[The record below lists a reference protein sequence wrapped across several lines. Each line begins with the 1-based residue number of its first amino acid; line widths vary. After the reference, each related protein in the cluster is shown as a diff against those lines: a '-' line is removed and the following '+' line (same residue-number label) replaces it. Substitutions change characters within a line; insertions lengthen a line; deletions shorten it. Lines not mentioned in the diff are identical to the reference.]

1 MLNLYYTGIVTSGMN
16 KASAFM
22 QKDVYAKQY
31 SNTLGFVPYYGTLNI
46 KLENQIEIYTNK
58 KIKNK
63 LKIIKGNK
71 TNGDV
76 YFIKSTIYN
85 KDKSRKN
92 QGAILF
98 PEKSIY
104 KTDTIEFISEKNLRK
119 NMNLKDNDEVTIKI

>member
-1 MLNLYYTGIVTSGMN
+1 
-16 KASAFM
+16 M

-31 SNTLGFVPYYGTLNI
+31 QNTLGFIPYFGTLNI
-46 KLENQIEIYTNK
+46 KLENQIEIYADK
-58 KIKNK
+58 KIKTK
-63 LKIIKGNK
+63 LKRIKGNK

-76 YFIKSTIYN
+76 YFIKSAIYN

-98 PEKSIY
+98 PVKSIY

-119 NMNLKDNDEVTIKI
+119 NMNLKDNDEVTVKI